1 MRRLAF
7 LLLPAAGCSDEL
19 VPLPELPPALDIAA
33 RVTTIHSHGC
43 ARMLDN
49 RLACWSEVVLGCRP
63 EERRPAQLVASEVRG
78 VSMGWRSTCAAFDG
92 GVKCW
97 GEGNEFGVLGQ
108 GDTLARGSL
117 ASPAPPIDEIP
128 FVDLGTD
135 VPVRAVV
142 PDTMAC
148 VLFEDGRMKCWGG
161 SEAGVP
167 GVSTEPLGDE
177 PGEMGAALPYVDL
190 GTGARVVNFDLSGT
204 TACAVLADGRLKCW
218 GDNND
223 QGRLG
228 LGDTRDRGYVPGEMG
243 DALPAVDLGSD
254 TRVIDVAVGSAHA
267 CAVLEGGGVKCW
279 GRNHDVFEPDPH
291 EVRPPEIRDSGRLGY
306 EDLRHRGATPEDMG
320 DNLPFVDLGRG
331 ARAVAV
337 DAGLGHSCAV
347 LETGKLKCWGIGRG
361 DEPGEMGDAL
371 PAYDFGSGR
380 VIGYASKYESWCA
393 MLDSGEPR
401 CWGVSAQLE
410 CPPILPE

>member
-1 MRRLAF
+1 MRRLVLP
-7 LLLPAAGCSDEL
+7 LLAAAGCADDV

-43 ARMLDN
+43 ARMLDD

-63 EERRPAQLVASEVRG
+63 EERNPAQLVASDVRG
-78 VSMGWRSTCAAFDG
+78 VSMGWLSTCAVFHG

-117 ASPAPPIDEIP
+117 AAPEPPIDEIP

-167 GVSTEPLGDE
+167 GVSSEPLGDE

-190 GTGARVVNFDLSGT
+190 GKGARVVNFDLSGG
-204 TACAVLADGRLKCW
+204 TACAVLDDGRLKCW
-218 GDNND
+218 GENND

-228 LGDTRDRGYVPGEMG
+228 LGDTRDRGYLPDEMG

-254 TRVIDVAVGSAHA
+254 VRVIDVAVGTAHA
-267 CAVLEGGGVKCW
+267 CAVLEGGRVGT
-279 GRNHDVFEPDPH
+279 RHH
-291 EVRPPEIRDSGRLGY
+291 LRSSRPSTRRQRCRRTI
-306 EDLRHRGATPEDMG
+306 LRSH
-320 DNLPFVDLGRG
+320 
-331 ARAVAV
+331 
-337 DAGLGHSCAV
+337 
-347 LETGKLKCWGIGRG
+347 
-361 DEPGEMGDAL
+361 
-371 PAYDFGSGR
+371 
-380 VIGYASKYESWCA
+380 
-393 MLDSGEPR
+393 
-401 CWGVSAQLE
+401 
-410 CPPILPE
+410 PPTTKTRQ